1 LRLNGNNIED
11 VIVVEFEQNALQH
24 KLDSHALMANTV
36 KNLLAMVEVDHATI
50 LEKKSKVQE
59 AWKRV
64 VNKMDM

>member
-1 LRLNGNNIED
+1 M
-11 VIVVEFEQNALQH
+11 EFEQNALQH